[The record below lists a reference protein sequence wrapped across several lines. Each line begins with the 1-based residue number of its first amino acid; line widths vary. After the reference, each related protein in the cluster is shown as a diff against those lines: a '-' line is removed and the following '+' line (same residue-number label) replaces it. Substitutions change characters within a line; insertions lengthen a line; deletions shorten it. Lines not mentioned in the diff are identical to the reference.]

1 MITISKQLILPA
13 DQEDRRKK
21 LTAQLKKHRPSLRT
35 VYCVILPTT
44 DGGILEVIPLY
55 ALRLEARDHDVTVLG
70 VSEGKNPA
78 LELVES
84 MIGEVYR
91 ETGGFDVR
99 SYFLKE

>member
-21 LTAQLKKHRPSLRT
+21 LTTQLKKHRPS
-35 VYCVILPTT
+35 LPTT

-91 ETGGFDVR
+91 ETGGFDVQ
-99 SYFLKE
+99 SYFLK